1 VWGLWKTPTRLAG
14 LGFFLLSFLQRG
26 VGKVGRKMGIVE
38 IFLKIFV
45 SEHVK
50 VFQNSRKFAIF

>member
-1 VWGLWKTPTRLAG
+1 MWKTPTRLAG
-14 LGFFLLSFLQRG
+14 IGFFSLDFIQRR

-50 VFQNSRKFAIF
+50 VCQNSRKFAIF